1 MPRRA
6 WLLALGAIAVRAAA
20 SFTVAVIQS
29 DGTRDLR
36 MAELIEAG
44 RFTEALL
51 VGVPPPPPLHPLL
64 TALVDV
70 AIGNRTA
77 AGIAV
82 SVILGGLAVIPL
94 YWIARRTWDD
104 RVATVAAALYS
115 LLPAV
120 VDFQIEPITEGAFMF
135 FFLAAMAV
143 GWSALEERSWERTV
157 AAAGCAALAWLT
169 RPEGI
174 YLLPLFAA
182 AALFRF
188 SRFSLVAVPVFVA
201 TWLVLAY
208 PYLSFIH
215 AHTGRWQPSLS
226 PIPGMIL
233 DTLTGARAPGTAVQD
248 FEEYREVRK
257 HGILLGGAVLLG
269 ANFFGKALFYVLGLF
284 LLLGLY
290 RPTPAEGRRSLLAY
304 QLLAAFGYLVP
315 IALSFV
321 ASTPFSHRF
330 LLLPATL
337 LLPVIAVGL
346 VRAAEWTRRPQAL
359 PILAGA
365 LCLAMA
371 VRDFRPRRAD
381 KLGMKEAGLAI
392 LKSIGPGKRVFATHG
407 QVEFYAQS
415 AWVPLPETV
424 TIQDLEAAKLDAFAF
439 GPSDPKLE
447 ERIRER
453 HRFLGEFPSPPRKDV
468 LPVRVYLATP

>member
-20 SFTVAVIQS
+20 CFTVAVIES
-29 DGTRDLR
+29 DGARNLR
-36 MAELIEAG
+36 MAELIQSG

-51 VGVPPPPPLHPLL
+51 VRQPTPPLHPLL
-64 TALVDV
+64 TVLLDLP
-70 AIGNRTA
+70 IGNRTA
-77 AGIAV
+77 AGVAV
-82 SVILGGLAVIPL
+82 SVILGGLAVLPL
-94 YWIARRTWDD
+94 YALARRTWDD
-104 RVATVAAALYS
+104 RVAAVAAALYA

-120 VDFQIEPITEGAFMF
+120 VDFQIEPITEGTFMF
-135 FFLAAMAV
+135 FFLASMAV
-143 GWSALEERSWERTV
+143 GWSALEVRSWERTL

-174 YLLPLFAA
+174 YLIPLFVAG
-182 AALFRF
+182 ALLRF
-188 SRFSLVAVPVFVA
+188 NRFTFLAVPVFLA
-201 TWLVLAY
+201 TWLILAF

-215 AHTGRWQPSLS
+215 AQTGRWQTSLS

-233 DTLTGARAPGTAVQD
+233 DVFTGARAPGTAAAD
-248 FEEYREVRK
+248 FDEYRVVQK
-257 HGILLGGAVLLG
+257 HGMILGGAAHLG
-269 ANFFGKALFYVLGLF
+269 AYFFGKVLFYVLGPF
-284 LLLGLY
+284 LLIGLF
-290 RPTPAEGRRSLLAY
+290 RPKPAEGRRPLLVF

-315 IALSFV
+315 IALSFI

-359 PILAGA
+359 PIMAGA

-371 VRDFRPRRAD
+371 VRDFRPRRTD

-392 LKSIGPGKRVFATHG
+392 LKTIGPGKRVFATHG

-415 AWVPLPETV
+415 AYVPLPEAA
-424 TIQDLEAAKLDAFAF
+424 TIDLLQSARLDAFAF

-447 ERIRER
+447 DRIRER

-468 LPVRVYLATP
+468 LPVRVYLANP